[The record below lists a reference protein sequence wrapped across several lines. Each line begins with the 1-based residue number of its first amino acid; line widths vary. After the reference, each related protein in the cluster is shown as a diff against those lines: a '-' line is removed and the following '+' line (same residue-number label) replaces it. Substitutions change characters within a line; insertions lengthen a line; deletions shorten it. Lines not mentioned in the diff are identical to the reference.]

1 MAKNIRYNRVF
12 SMKKLIFIFV
22 ILLLYLFIIKQK
34 LATAFIEKINLNLL
48 DDEIAVIFLSSDD
61 YKTILLKDN
70 AEELLLILDLKNDK
84 ILKKSLN
91 KFLDNKLDY
100 LFYIKPLSNLN
111 IDSSIRDVL
120 SNRVDF
126 INFYITKHSNI
137 ITISNDNYNF
147 CIYDIG
153 ENNDVTNCDFV
164 YFSDMNNQINISE
177 NLKAIFYEKKVA
189 NNFKENTYIKWIDNY
204 ELNVDAYNI
213 LKISKNNYDIITIPI
228 EN

>member
-1 MAKNIRYNRVF
+1 
-12 SMKKLIFIFV
+12 MKKLIFIFV

-34 LATAFIEKINLNLL
+34 LETAFIEKINLNLL

-126 INFYITKHSNI
+126 INFYITKNSNI

-204 ELNVDAYNI
+204 ELNADAYNI

>member
-1 MAKNIRYNRVF
+1 
-12 SMKKLIFIFV
+12 MKKLIFIFV

-48 DDEIAVIFLSSDD
+48 DDEMAVIFLSSDD
-61 YKTILLKDN
+61 YKTIFLKDN
-70 AEELLLILDLKNDK
+70 VEELLLILDLKNDK

-120 SNRVDF
+120 SDRVDF
-126 INFYITKHSNI
+126 INFYITKNSNI
-137 ITISNDNYNF
+137 ITISNDNYNL

-177 NLKAIFYEKKVA
+177 NLKAIFYEKNVA

-204 ELNVDAYNI
+204 ELNLDTYNI

>member
-1 MAKNIRYNRVF
+1 
-12 SMKKLIFIFV
+12 MKKIIFIFV
-22 ILLLYLFIIKQK
+22 MLLLYFFVIKQK

-70 AEELLLILDLKNDK
+70 VEELLLVLDLKNDK

-126 INFYITKHSNI
+126 INFYITKNSNI

-164 YFSDMNNQINISE
+164 YFSDMNNQVNISE

-204 ELNVDAYNI
+204 ELNVDTYNI
-213 LKISKNNYDIITIPI
+213 LKLSKNNYDIITIPI

>member
-1 MAKNIRYNRVF
+1 
-12 SMKKLIFIFV
+12 MKKLIFIFV

-126 INFYITKHSNI
+126 INFYITKNSNI

-164 YFSDMNNQINISE
+164 YFSDMNNQVNISE

-204 ELNVDAYNI
+204 ELNVDTYNI
-213 LKISKNNYDIITIPI
+213 LKLSKNNYDIITIPI

>member
-1 MAKNIRYNRVF
+1 
-12 SMKKLIFIFV
+12 MKKLIFIFV

-34 LATAFIEKINLNLL
+34 LTTAFIEKINLNLL
-48 DDEIAVIFLSSDD
+48 DDEMAVIFLSSDD

-120 SNRVDF
+120 SDRVDF
-126 INFYITKHSNI
+126 INFYITKNSNI
-137 ITISNDNYNF
+137 ITISNDNYNL

-177 NLKAIFYEKKVA
+177 NLKAIFYEKNVA

-204 ELNVDAYNI
+204 ELNVEVYNI
-213 LKISKNNYDIITIPI
+213 LKLSKNNYDIITIPI